1 MPTGSNK
8 GDKDGWW
15 KMVGV
20 STIAESIL
28 ENPVFVGLSKTEAE
42 ELASHCDI
50 LVLPKG
56 RFVFEQGE
64 PSTSIYVLFKGVL
77 NISVQDLVGE
87 DQIVGMIQKGDVFG
101 EMGVL
106 EATNRSATAITGE
119 DSVILRI
126 PGTSFTMMVKQ
137 GHPAIHR
144 LLQWAIRKSCERLR
158 QLDGRLDT
166 LFLQDGIER

>member
-1 MPTGSNK
+1 
-8 GDKDGWW
+8 
-15 KMVGV
+15 MVGV

-64 PSTSIYVLFKGVL
+64 SSTSIFVLFKGVL
-77 NISVQDLVGE
+77 NVSVRDLAGE
-87 DQIVGMIQKGDVFG
+87 DNIVGTIQKGDVFG

-106 EATNRSATAITGE
+106 EATDRSATAITTE

-166 LFLQDGIER
+166 LFLQDNRGGQS

>member
-1 MPTGSNK
+1 
-8 GDKDGWW
+8 
-15 KMVGV
+15 MVGV

-42 ELASHCDI
+42 DLASHCDI

-64 PSTSIYVLFKGVL
+64 PSTSIYVLFKGLL
-77 NISVQDLVGE
+77 NVSVQDLVGE
-87 DQIVGMIQKGDVFG
+87 DQIVGSIQKGDVFG

-106 EATNRSATAITGE
+106 EATDRSATAVTAE

-166 LFLQDGIER
+166 LFLQDGSGM

>member
-1 MPTGSNK
+1 MRK
-8 GDKDGWW
+8 
-15 KMVGV
+15 
-20 STIAESIL
+20 
-28 ENPVFVGLSKTEAE
+28 AE

-64 PSTSIYVLFKGVL
+64 SSTSIFVLFKGAL
-77 NISVQDLVGE
+77 NVSVRDLAGADNVVGT
-87 DQIVGMIQKGDVFG
+87 IQKGDVFG

-106 EATNRSATAITGE
+106 EATDRSATTITAE

-166 LFLQDGIER
+166 LFVQDNRGEQS